1 MCVRLKGGDWES
13 PFIDVGGQT
22 TTNHLLCPLQDTH
35 TWRRTRYAFLMATA
49 SRQTLVAPNSPD
61 VQSFTIFNPLSKWI
75 IGYKVHV
82 LNFKKAQP
90 FSSYFAKNT
99 ELYQNQ
105 NRFSSTQFP
114 TRHRNKSPPKQ
125 KKRPRVQH
133 LCDVFQKEKI
143 KYKKKKR
150 WGIVFSLFTLG
161 AFSIVPCVSHEA
173 SVTRRIPFTLFVLG
187 LWKRRVRPTPFCV
200 YVYMPVVGNGWWWW
214 WCLIIL
220 YPPLVGRW
228 WLQQPVQWRFIFIF
242 LLIIYLVVCVR
253 SKFRARLERRLSAD

>member
-61 VQSFTIFNPLSKWI
+61 VKSFTIFNPLSKWI

-114 TRHRNKSPPKQ
+114 TRHRNKSPPN
-125 KKRPRVQH
+125 KKTAESST

-161 AFSIVPCVSHEA
+161 AFSIVPCVSHERPWRVAFLLLFLCWACEKDA
-173 SVTRRIPFTLFVLG
+173 SDPPLFVFTCICRWL
-187 LWKRRVRPTPFCV
+187 V
-200 YVYMPVVGNGWWWW
+200 MVGGGGG
-214 WCLIIL
+214 
-220 YPPLVGRW
+220 V
-228 WLQQPVQWRFIFIF
+228 
-242 LLIIYLVVCVR
+242 
-253 SKFRARLERRLSAD
+253 